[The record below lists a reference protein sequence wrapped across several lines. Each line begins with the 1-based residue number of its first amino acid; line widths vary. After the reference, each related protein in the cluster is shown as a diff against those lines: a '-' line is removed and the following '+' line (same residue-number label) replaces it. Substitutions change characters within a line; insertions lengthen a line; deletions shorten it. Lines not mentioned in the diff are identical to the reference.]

1 MAAGGPGGPG
11 AGGFPGAAGAGG
23 GLPWAARAAVEAP
36 RGGLW
41 GPPPPKG
48 AVAASA
54 AEAPGAAAGGGAG
67 LLADFAAAGIAG
79 VAVAPVISAVDQ
91 ALAENASGRAKL
103 FPSFFGSL
111 KSMAANPIKYLASPT
126 FYWIW
131 IVYGGTYLAANLTE
145 SACKARDMDSSFPKW
160 VSTSVTNTTTCIAKD
175 KAFAALFGTKVPQGV
190 PMGSYAAWLGRDFI
204 SMGVIFTAPPIVGK
218 QVAGIFGSEKAG
230 YYAAQF
236 GLPLVLQTITTPM
249 HLLGYDIYNNP
260 NNTFAQRIAFM
271 GKDYF
276 KNVGIRMIRM
286 VPPWSVGTI
295 GNREMRASFR
305 EKLGL
310 Q

>member
-1 MAAGGPGGPG
+1 
-11 AGGFPGAAGAGG
+11 
-23 GLPWAARAAVEAP
+23 
-36 RGGLW
+36 
-41 GPPPPKG
+41 
-48 AVAASA
+48 VAASA
-54 AEAPGAAAGGGAG
+54 AEGPGAAAAGGSG

-111 KSMAANPIKYLASPT
+111 KSMAANPLKYLASPT

-145 SACKARDMDSSFPKW
+145 SACKARDMDAAFPKW
-160 VSTSVTNTTTCIAKD
+160 VTTSVTNTSTCIAKD
-175 KAFAALFGTKVPQGV
+175 KAFAALFGTKAPQGV
-190 PMGSYAAWLGRDFI
+190 PMGSYAAWLGRDVI

-236 GLPLVLQTITTPM
+236 GLPLVLQTVTTPM

-260 NNTFAQRIAFM
+260 KNTFAQRIAFM
-271 GKDYF
+271 GKDYA

-295 GNREMRASFR
+295 GNREMRQSFR

-310 Q
+310 E